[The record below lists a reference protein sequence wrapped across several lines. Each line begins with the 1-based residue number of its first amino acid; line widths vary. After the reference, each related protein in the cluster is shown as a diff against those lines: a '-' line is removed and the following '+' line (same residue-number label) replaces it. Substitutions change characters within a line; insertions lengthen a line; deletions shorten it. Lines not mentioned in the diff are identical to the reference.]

1 MPDNHSAGLVWLRR
15 DLRAHDNAALSQ
27 ALRSCS
33 RVHCAFVFDEAI
45 LGALPR
51 ADRRVEFIRESL
63 AELAPALRGSLIVRG
78 GLAAAEIPRLARELG
93 AGAVFANHDYEP
105 AAIARDDA
113 VRTALARERIEF
125 RTFKDQVL
133 FERRELLTGTGKPY
147 TVFTPYK
154 RAWLARLDEHGPG
167 AHPVEPHMDAL
178 APAALSHPVPALQDI
193 GFEPTNLREL
203 GIEPGERGGA
213 RAFGDFL
220 RRIDDYHVARDFPAV
235 PGTSGLGVHLRFGT
249 VSVRELAREAQRRA
263 AAGSEGA
270 AVWLSELAWRDF
282 FFQTLANFPHVVDGA
297 FRPEYD
303 AIEWESGARGDELF
317 AAWCEAR
324 TGYPIV
330 DAAMAQLQTT
340 GFMHNRL
347 RMVAASFLVKD
358 LGIDWRRGERW
369 FARQLNDY
377 DLAANN
383 GNWQWA
389 AGTGCDA
396 QPWFR
401 IFNPESQQRKFDAD
415 GAFVRRWL
423 PCTLQPPPIVD
434 HAAARE
440 RTLARY
446 RKATAAPTP

>member
-1 MPDNHSAGLVWLRR
+1 MPPRHPAGLVWLRR
-15 DLRAHDNAALSQ
+15 DLRAHDNAALSH
-27 ALRSCS
+27 ALRSCA
-33 RVHCAFVFDEAI
+33 RVHCAFVFDRAI
-45 LGALPR
+45 LEPLPR

-63 AELAPALRGSLIVRG
+63 AQLAPALRGSLVVRHG
-78 GLAAAEIPRLARELG
+78 VAAEEMPRLARELG
-93 AGAVFANHDYEP
+93 AGAVFAAHDYEP
-105 AAIARDDA
+105 DAIARDEG

-125 RTFKDQVL
+125 HTSKDHVL
-133 FERRELLTGTGKPY
+133 FERRELLTGAGKPY

-154 RAWLARLDEHGPG
+154 KAWLARLDEP
-167 AHPVEPHMDAL
+167 ALQDLPVQAHMDAL
-178 APAALSHPVPALQDI
+178 APAAASEAVPSLQEL

-203 GIEPGERGGA
+203 AIEPGARGA
-213 RAFGDFL
+213 QRAFREFL
-220 RRIDDYHVARDFPAV
+220 ARIDEYHVARDFPSV
-235 PGTSGLGVHLRFGT
+235 HGTSGLGVHLRFGT

-263 AAGSEGA
+263 RAGSEGA

-282 FFQTLANFPHVVDGA
+282 FFQILANFPHVVHGS

-317 AAWCEAR
+317 DAWREAR

-330 DAAMAQLQTT
+330 DAAMAQLEAT

-358 LGIDWRRGERW
+358 LGVDWRRGERW
-369 FARQLNDY
+369 FAQKLNDY

-401 IFNPESQQRKFDAD
+401 IFNPATQQEKFDAG
-415 GAFVRRWL
+415 GAFVARWL
-423 PCTLQPPPIVD
+423 PYALQPAPIVD
-434 HAAARE
+434 HAQARQ
-440 RTLARY
+440 RTLQRY
-446 RKATAAPTP
+446 EAALRR